1 MHLCAAVFA
10 LIRHLFGTA
19 APQFPF
25 ATKTSNVTLPP
36 VFGFL
41 ISNFPLHDR
50 TIVAASSVKLVAINK
65 PPMIAE
71 NLLRFM
77 IASV

>member
-1 MHLCAAVFA
+1 MHLCAASFA
-10 LIRHLFGTA
+10 LIRHLFGTTL
-19 APQFPF
+19 PQVPF

-41 ISNFPLHDR
+41 ISYFPLHDR
-50 TIVAASSVKLVAINK
+50 SIAAASSVKVVAINK
-65 PPMIAE
+65 PLMIAE